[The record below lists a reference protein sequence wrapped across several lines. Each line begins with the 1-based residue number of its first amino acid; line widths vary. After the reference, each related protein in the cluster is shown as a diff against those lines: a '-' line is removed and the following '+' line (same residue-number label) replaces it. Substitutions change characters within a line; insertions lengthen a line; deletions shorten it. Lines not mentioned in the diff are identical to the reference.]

1 MVDDL
6 DNLGQKI
13 SSTDQMRGWMC
24 RQAVASYEREDYF
37 ASFLTLSVL
46 AEQVV
51 REKADS
57 VDGDYLDA
65 VQTLLANDVI
75 NEGETA
81 PLLKLKHMQR
91 QVSNTYMHMPDM
103 SATFAVDGEDVMYP
117 YSEETTWEEFMK
129 THMLTFFRIVARILR

>member
-1 MVDDL
+1 MADDL

-46 AEQVV
+46 AEQAV

-75 NEGETA
+75 NEGETV
-81 PLLKLKHMQR
+81 PLLKLKHMQS

-117 YSEETTWEEFMK
+117 YNEETTWEEFMK
-129 THMLTFFRIVARILR
+129 THMLTFFRIVAGIVR